1 MDKIIIKQK
10 TMKSFFVLYQAL
22 KILLKDSVMYLN
34 DSGIRNT
41 SRVLKISTTT
51 VMNYIKNKN
60 I

>member
-1 MDKIIIKQK
+1 
-10 TMKSFFVLYQAL
+10 MKSFFVLYQAL